1 MSEFRQFINEAF
13 DTVSDF
19 LLNPAHRNKT
29 WSELFKEFEK
39 SGGKF
44 LSSGTY
50 GQVFEHPNWP
60 YVLKMFEDSHYLKFA
75 RFAYRHPHI
84 GFPKFFGMP
93 QKIIPFYRR
102 SKSRAIV
109 YIARVEKLQEIQDR
123 VMLKEILSAW
133 QEGVSY
139 IDGLKKGYA
148 DQEYDKNVWDGPR
161 SNPRVIKI
169 KRFQRVMDIIEKYP
183 QSKNLYE
190 AIYIV
195 ENNIKESSMD
205 ITGRNIM
212 QRSNGELVLIDPVW
226 AGSNPYMDFMQQ
238 MRSEIGDYESEP
250 SEPED
255 LMGGK
260 LPKKIKP
267 KKIR

>member
-1 MSEFRQFINEAF
+1 
-13 DTVSDF
+13 
-19 LLNPAHRNKT
+19 
-29 WSELFKEFEK
+29 
-39 SGGKF
+39 
-44 LSSGTY
+44 
-50 GQVFEHPNWP
+50 
-60 YVLKMFEDSHYLKFA
+60 
-75 RFAYRHPHI
+75 
-84 GFPKFFGMP
+84 
-93 QKIIPFYRR
+93 
-102 SKSRAIV
+102 
-109 YIARVEKLQEIQDR
+109 
-123 VMLKEILSAW
+123 
-133 QEGVSY
+133 
-139 IDGLKKGYA
+139 
-148 DQEYDKNVWDGPR
+148 
-161 SNPRVIKI
+161 
-169 KRFQRVMDIIEKYP
+169 MDIIEKYP

-267 KKIR
+267 KKISPTKYKDTGEIPF